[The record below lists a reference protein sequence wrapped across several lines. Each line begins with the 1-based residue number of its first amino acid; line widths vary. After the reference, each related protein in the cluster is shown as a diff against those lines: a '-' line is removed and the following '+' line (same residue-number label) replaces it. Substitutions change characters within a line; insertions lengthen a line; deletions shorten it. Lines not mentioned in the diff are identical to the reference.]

1 MKYAIETL
9 SFEDVQ
15 EALKSVEIDQQLG
28 KDYDISGDSLTVRG
42 IYDKR
47 DSKSKDRHI
56 SKSQAKKGK
65 CHYCK
70 IRVLV

>member
-1 MKYAIETL
+1 MKSI
-9 SFEDVQ
+9 
-15 EALKSVEIDQQLG
+15 EIDKQRG
-28 KDYDISGDSLTVRG
+28 KDYDISGESLTVRG

-56 SKSQAKKGK
+56 SKSQANKGK

-70 IRVLV
+70 TKVLVWQLRENYKWFSSIRQ